1 MLNTEWA
8 QVEVIDLINDGSG
21 LGFGIIGGR
30 STGVVVKTILPG
42 GVADRD
48 ARLQS
53 GDHILQ
59 IGEVNLRGMGSD
71 QVAVVLRQS
80 GSHVRLVVARPIEPT
95 SPDFQ
100 VRQVGRSAPIVET
113 RVLNDPEELDR
124 RLSLLQ
130 NGYTPAS
137 SAIPTL
143 AINAPAATTNG
154 QPAPPYTNGEQPDLL
169 NREKL
174 AGEVTTVTT
183 EAHLHYQHPQVE
195 GEGGSSASSL
205 SPPVGAGGPL
215 TDAHQEPCG
224 GALEEEAPT
233 RTYTEEELS
242 LLAEEGLPEMETIE
256 LEVTKDHQGLG
267 ITIAGYVC
275 EKEELSGIFVKSINA
290 GSAADRNGQIQVN
303 DQIVEVDGRSLA
315 GLSNHA
321 AVDVLRATGQIV
333 HLRLAR
339 YLRGP
344 KYEQLQ
350 QAIANSELKTT
361 PTTPNPPRAPVGRG
375 SLKHRSR
382 GSLRT
387 AVTRQANIG
396 GAQRPTSLVPVLV
409 APPPGGG
416 GGGGGVA
423 QHSVNQVSRSDSC
436 TPPQPEPRRP
446 RPQRP
451 SRLGDLPSSEAICSA
466 LGELERGEE
475 ESVLEAINPALS
487 PPTSSSTIIADVP
500 TFPSISS
507 QPLQSAG
514 LPAGI
519 ASSYATTTNVPQ
531 LSSAIPQLSSD
542 VPPLSSGISSDV
554 RLEDIEL
561 MIDTNYSGDLRP
573 SVESAIQRKWSRIVG
588 PEFDIVVAQLS
599 KFEEGGGLGISL
611 EGTVDVE
618 GGREVRPHHYI
629 RSILPD
635 GPVGKNN
642 RLCSGDELLE
652 VNGQKLL
659 GLNHVEVVGILKELP
674 RYVRLVCGR
683 RAPGAPP
690 PLHPIDAPTADRDT
704 FAARNILGG
713 SLQNLIPGS
722 ERLVKAKSDGSLASS
737 ATAATNDNSF
747 NRMKS
752 RSLEPL
758 TGLAMWSSE
767 CQVIELTKGDRGL
780 GFSILDYQDPL
791 NPQETV
797 IVIRSLVPGGVAEKD
812 GRLIPGD
819 RLVAVNGTNLE
830 NATLDQAVAA
840 LKGAPKGTV
849 SIAVAKPISVL
860 ESTGQ
865 IRSPDSDDPT
875 GVAHPR
881 RSLLDAILGE
891 LGTPRDTDSQLL
903 DRSLEDDQDLNR
915 DEASEDD
922 LPDYDN
928 DLDDFSE
935 DQMYSGHRHSGSVLS
950 SESEVPPLPLTSPP
964 HTPAFPTD
972 EEEEI
977 TEYDNEDSSQELL
990 RCGGPEGEEE
1000 VEEGDT
1006 LVSREPPNLTLNL
1019 ASPPNLLPPDT
1030 HEPGEVVSP
1039 INVYK
1044 ASVLMVPVATE
1055 RLIGSGSSTA
1065 LTPAASST
1073 PLASAH
1079 AAHYH
1084 ATQGSGEEEGGSPQ
1098 SSPLLPRWV
1107 AHPPVLPRELER
1119 AIKIKK
1125 GADQLGINIEVVD
1138 QGVNGVVISSLV
1150 RNGAVHKDGRLH
1162 AGDLILSVNN
1172 ESMRN
1177 ITNSQARAIL
1187 RRTQLVSTDVSI
1199 LYIRGQ
1205 DAAQYREASLLHY
1218 RDGQQQQQQQQQQQ
1232 ALQQGQQTQPQTSPR
1247 SPYVPRGE
1255 SSEDEGGAEV
1265 GTDLTRSITA
1275 PSFITRDL
1283 RSRDPSHDDLIGSSG
1298 SLQQGQQT
1306 ETRAEG
1312 RSVINIKHA
1321 LSETFVES
1329 LTEESN
1335 ISSVHIGGEKDR
1347 NLEDGEEGPFTI
1359 TFKNVSAAPA
1369 DFSARVGQEP
1379 EAEDHEVLGVLQDD
1393 GVSSGRPPGGDL
1405 YTYTNPESFTNI
1417 HLLTGTTDSCIS
1429 SEEFVSGRRESSE
1442 RGFPSVDSRELP
1454 SGHLQQQSSLRLV
1467 RFAES
1472 KRRSEY
1478 SESSDSSA
1486 ERSSSLFV
1494 EWDSDRHS
1502 VSDVLSDDLNPP
1514 SAKLVVAHITDV
1526 ENIVQRRSLASS
1538 RSFEESPRAAVP
1550 CFERQ
1555 YSEIIPDSV
1564 YLTREHFIPSKV
1576 REHNQ
1581 IQASRREAAVRDPSK
1596 VVESESN
1603 YVGVNTSRIPPG
1615 EELPA
1620 TRRTVGSEKLV
1631 SERGAR
1637 SPISPG
1643 PPHPASTSPSP
1654 ESNHPSAIT
1663 TTTTTTKAASS
1674 VSTTTTTTTA
1684 TTTTTVTALSPPVK
1698 SSMTITQDVTTSE
1711 ARSNSSS
1718 PMLDGK
1724 HWGPERTVEVRRD
1737 DKNSLGISIVGGK
1750 VDLSWS
1756 GSSVTG
1762 IFIKNVLPDSPAGK
1776 GGHLK
1781 TGDRILEV
1789 EGIDLRG
1796 ATHEKAVEV
1805 IKKTGNPVTFVVQSL
1820 VQWTPGNSAPGSRDV
1835 SRLGTRYP
1843 TSITPART
1851 PTPELI
1857 QARTPLSEVSSV
1869 QQLPRPAGRPYPQEP
1884 RAPVAST
1891 IPETSTPIHESCPEP
1906 VRFVPES
1913 PIPEPEDPDS
1923 LVNPYYYY
1931 ARAALAHWHV
1941 RAQRTKEIQPVVED
1955 DGDSSDQENST
1966 SSSSGSTASR
1976 RILRL
1981 KHFCPHYGVTRTRP
1995 NGSKMDTPPSDT
2007 PLMDTPPSDGPAVE
2021 ESLREEPQ
2029 TPDFPRDKPPPSE
2042 SFMMELSCEP
2052 ILIECEEIE
2061 TVRTYPQT
2069 NGLVYGSSVQSESL
2083 QSNPELDIIQC
2094 KDNDVALDSNI
2105 IQTQI
2110 LLDDLPVPSL
2120 NDPEVE
2126 EYTYDWRKD
2135 PHLYQ
2140 GWWCVGGSVSEHLAA
2155 QVPTQPV
2162 SPYDSPAHSP
2172 TNTPTIE
2179 QPGLPDIKKQEIQA
2193 NLKKPL
2199 NRRQTTEDSDNDL
2212 DDVHYQ
2218 QGRIETKKGVEIDRA
2233 SAGALRR
2240 SKAEKASDTEEE
2252 DEFGYTTKKIQKK
2265 YADLKG
2271 EVVVVELQKGANGL
2285 GISLAGNKDRTLMS
2299 AFVCGLNPNG
2309 NAFKDGKIKV
2319 GDEVLEVNGNV
2330 IHGRCHLNASSIF
2343 KGIPGPKVKIIVLR
2357 KKTGLQEMAIKPITQ
2372 FPVTLE
2378 DETPEEKYARFKGL
2392 TNIVMKKGQTGL
2404 GIMII
2409 EGKHAEYG
2417 NGIFISDLQEGSVA
2431 ATAGLLVGDMIL
2443 CVNKEEMVGVD
2454 YDQAT
2459 NILKK
2464 TEGVIN
2470 MWVAN
2475 AARAAGAKPDVPPK
2489 PAIAPKPS
2497 LPTKPP
2503 SLTGLPPPSRL
2514 SPPPMDDPTPSPA
2527 PPPRPLPLDRLPGLG
2542 VTSMASTTSPSTS
2555 PSSQSSLP
2563 PTEEKEKPQGS
2574 TPAAPRSLTPV
2585 DPATAEIRPGKETTI
2600 EIVKEKMGLGL
2611 SIVGGSD
2618 TLLGAIIIHEV
2629 YPDGAAAKDGRLKP
2643 GDQILNVNNENFREI
2658 THQKALS
2665 VLRQTP
2671 SKEKEKVKMVVYREE
2686 GTQKEEDLYDIITVQ
2701 LTKKSGKGLGLS
2713 IVGRKNG
2720 PGVFISDVV
2729 PGGVAESDGRLMQ
2742 GDQILEVNDKDLR
2755 QATQE
2760 QAAAILKCAP
2770 GSVSMKLGR
2779 LKAGK
2784 KAGANNN
2791 ANSTWPVTIS
2801 DNSPDVSTSPSPA
2814 EPPIPIPRT
2823 HLPPHLQTHHPLPPP
2838 PQPQHPPKDPQ
2849 EPLGIRTILLER
2861 RDDGLGF
2868 SIVGGFGSN
2877 LGDLPIYVKSVF
2889 ERGAAAREGS
2899 LRRGDQILEV
2909 NGQSLAGLTHA
2920 DAVAILKEA
2929 RGSVALTILP
2939 SK

>member
-1 MLNTEWA
+1 MPLSSDTSAALSLLERIQRAMKENDDAKLSDQCNNDLNTLISVLESPVFRGIVNIQESLKELKKQVSQHPSIVPADFDITREGKLVLHVSPEFAVACEAATLPLNSSIMVQREEELRDAEPSICSEKIELQEMGQGKEVSDGSHDGDEMPPSITNATLDEELQRAIQAAAQGRDIHHIQLYKPDGSSLGFSVVGLRSEKRGELGIYVQGIQATGIAAQDGRLEEGDQILAIDGQVLDSYISHQQAIGILQKATRLVDLVVARAPPLEKQHQSLASLEQDQPLQKHEKQPSSASVTAQPQEPNATDMLNTEWA

-48 ARLQS
+48 SRLRS

-59 IGEVNLRGMGSD
+59 IGDVNLRGMGSD
-71 QVAVVLRQS
+71 QVAAVLRQS
-80 GSHVRLVVARPIEPT
+80 GSHVRLIVARPVEPT
-95 SPDFQ
+95 SPDF
-100 VRQVGRSAPIVET
+100 QVGRSAPIVET
-113 RVLNDPEELDR
+113 RVLNDPEELER
-124 RLSLLQ
+124 HLSLLH
-130 NGYTPAS
+130 NGYPPTTTADPVVAASGSPA
-137 SAIPTL
+137 
-143 AINAPAATTNG
+143 TNG
-154 QPAPPYTNGEQPDLL
+154 HIAPYTNGDTDALT
-169 NREKL
+169 RESL
-174 AGEVTTVTT
+174 VGGGVGEVSTVTT
-183 EAHLHYQHPQVE
+183 EAHLHYPEVQVE

-205 SPPVGAGGPL
+205 SPPGPVAEAQL
-215 TDAHQEPCG
+215 QQQPAQA
-224 GALEEEAPT
+224 GALEGESAIH
-233 RTYTEEELS
+233 TYTEDD
-242 LLAEEGLPEMETIE
+242 LALVEGALPEMETIDV
-256 LEVTKDHQGLG
+256 EVTKDHQGLG

-275 EKEELSGIFVKSINA
+275 EREELSGIFVKSINM

-303 DQIVEVDGRSLA
+303 DQIVQVDGRSLA

-321 AVDVLRATGQIV
+321 AVDVLRATGQV
-333 HLRLAR
+333 VRLRLAR

-361 PTTPNPPRAPVGRG
+361 PTTPNPPRAQMG
-375 SLKHRSR
+375 
-382 GSLRT
+382 
-387 AVTRQANIG
+387 
-396 GAQRPTSLVPVLV
+396 
-409 APPPGGG
+409 
-416 GGGGGVA
+416 
-423 QHSVNQVSRSDSC
+423 
-436 TPPQPEPRRP
+436 E
-446 RPQRP
+446 
-451 SRLGDLPSSEAICSA
+451 LPSSEAIRTA
-466 LGELERGEE
+466 LGDLEMNVEDP
-475 ESVLEAINPALS
+475 VMVEAINPALS
-487 PPTSSSTIIADVP
+487 APTSSSTIIADVP
-500 TFPSISS
+500 TFSTISN
-507 QPLQSAG
+507 QPPQPPVLSSG
-514 LPAGI
+514 MN
-519 ASSYATTTNVPQ
+519 SSYATTTNVPQ
-531 LSSAIPQLSSD
+531 LSSTIPQLSSG
-542 VPPLSSGISSDV
+542 VPPLSSGTSTDI

-561 MIDTNYSGDLRP
+561 MIDSNYSGELRP
-573 SVESAIQRKWSRIVG
+573 SVENAIKRKWSRIVG
-588 PEFDIVVAQLS
+588 PEFEIVVAQLS

-635 GPVGKNN
+635 GPVGKNG

-674 RYVRLVCGR
+674 GSVRLVCGR

-737 ATAATNDNSF
+737 ATAATNDTSF

-767 CQVIELTKGDRGL
+767 AQIIELMKGDRGL

-819 RLVAVNGTNLE
+819 RLIAVNGTNLE

-840 LKGAPKGTV
+840 LKGAPKGPV

-865 IRSPDSDDPT
+865 AQTPDSDDPT
-875 GVAHPR
+875 ASHPR
-881 RSLLDAILGE
+881 RNLLDAILGE
-891 LGTPRDTDSQLL
+891 FGASGDGDLHDNQLL
-903 DRSLEDDQDLNR
+903 DKTDGGDEEDDEERGEEEDR
-915 DEASEDD
+915 DDEE
-922 LPDYDN
+922 
-928 DLDDFSE
+928 DLDDH
-935 DQMYSGHRHSGSVLS
+935 MYRGHRHSGSILS
-950 SESEVPPLPLTSPP
+950 STGSEVPPLPLSSPP

-977 TEYDNEDSSQELL
+977 TEYDNELK
-990 RCGGPEGEEE
+990 CGAPEDK
-1000 VEEGDT
+1000 EGT
-1006 LVSREPPNLTLNL
+1006 SASKEPPDLTLSL
-1019 ASPPNLLPPDT
+1019 ASPSSLQPPCSHD
-1030 HEPGEVVSP
+1030 PAEVVSP
-1039 INVYK
+1039 VSVYK

-1055 RLIGSGSSTA
+1055 RLIGSGPTNMAAAPSTTS
-1065 LTPAASST
+1065 LPAAQPPSQT
-1073 PLASAH
+1073 H
-1079 AAHYH
+1079 AAYAHGTGGG
-1084 ATQGSGEEEGGSPQ
+1084 AGSGDEDQTTPHSSPQ
-1098 SSPLLPRWV
+1098 LSRWAAQVPPLPK
-1107 AHPPVLPRELER
+1107 EMER
-1119 AIKIKK
+1119 TIKIKK
-1125 GADQLGINIEVVD
+1125 GADQLGVNIEVVD
-1138 QGVNGVVISSLV
+1138 QGVNGVVVSSLV

-1162 AGDLILSVNN
+1162 AGDFILSVNN

-1199 LYIRGQ
+1199 CYIRGQ
-1205 DAAQYREASLLHY
+1205 DAAAFREASLLQY
-1218 RDGQQQQQQQQQQQ
+1218 RSGQQEQHQQSQQSQQ
-1232 ALQQGQQTQPQTSPR
+1232 QTSPRIFPKYYR
-1247 SPYVPRGE
+1247 SPYVPRGD
-1255 SSEDEGGAEV
+1255 SSEDETAGGINS
-1265 GTDLTRSITA
+1265 DLTRSITA

-1283 RSRDPSHDDLIGSSG
+1283 RSRDPSHEDLLGSIS
-1298 SLQQGQQT
+1298 SLPQQPET
-1306 ETRAEG
+1306 EVGGLT
-1312 RSVINIKHA
+1312 VINIKHA
-1321 LSETFVES
+1321 LSETLAE
-1329 LTEESN
+1329 TRAEESN
-1335 ISSVHIGGEKDR
+1335 ISSVHIGGEENK
-1347 NLEDGEEGPFTI
+1347 NIEEDSEEGPFTI
-1359 TFKNVSAAPA
+1359 TFKNVSEAHPEYNPK
-1369 DFSARVGQEP
+1369 VGLEP
-1379 EAEDHEVLGVLQDD
+1379 EAEDHEVLGVLQGD
-1393 GVSSGRPPGGDL
+1393 GVSSGRPPGGEPCL
-1405 YTYTNPESFTNI
+1405 YTNPECITNI
-1417 HLLTGTTDSCIS
+1417 HILTGT
-1429 SEEFVSGRRESSE
+1429 SE
-1442 RGFPSVDSRELP
+1442 PSVTNQFIVNNRIGNNLAGTESDFQTPDSLELT
-1454 SGHLQQQSSLRLV
+1454 SGAPANLYQQSSSRLV

-1472 KRRSEY
+1472 KGRSEH

-1494 EWDSDRHS
+1494 ECDSDRHS
-1502 VSDVLSDDLNPP
+1502 VSDVLSDDLNTP
-1514 SAKLVVAHITDV
+1514 SAKLVVAHLTDV
-1526 ENIVQRRSLASS
+1526 ESVVQKRSIVTS
-1538 RSFEESPRAAVP
+1538 RSFDESPHIQKSY
-1550 CFERQ
+1550 FERQ
-1555 YSEIIPDSV
+1555 YSEVILDSS
-1564 YLTREHFIPSKV
+1564 YLAREQVITQEQ
-1576 REHNQ
+1576 RERNQ
-1581 IQASRREAAVRDPSK
+1581 SIDSRYRNEPLVGEPNRLVK
-1596 VVESESN
+1596 SESN
-1603 YVGVNTSRIPPG
+1603 PVCISRK
-1615 EELPA
+1615 ELIIAEPLHPKGFEGL
-1620 TRRTVGSEKLV
+1620 TQSTVDSE
-1631 SERGAR
+1631 
-1637 SPISPG
+1637 
-1643 PPHPASTSPSP
+1643 P
-1654 ESNHPSAIT
+1654 EIQR
-1663 TTTTTTKAASS
+1663 SS
-1674 VSTTTTTTTA
+1674 VSGPVIYRKDLSPDSNHTSA
-1684 TTTTTVTALSPPVK
+1684 TTVTPTA
-1698 SSMTITQDVTTSE
+1698 TRTVTTSVTAISSVLPGSTLSTTTITNMTVTQGLTAAPSE
-1711 ARSNSSS
+1711 GRSSTAS

-1789 EGIDLRG
+1789 EGVDLRG

-1820 VQWTPGNSAPGSRDV
+1820 VQWTPANSAPPSRDV
-1835 SRLGTRYP
+1835 SRLGTRMP
-1843 TSITPART
+1843 NSISPART

-1857 QARTPLSEVSSV
+1857 Q
-1869 QQLPRPAGRPYPQEP
+1869 
-1884 RAPVAST
+1884 
-1891 IPETSTPIHESCPEP
+1891 
-1906 VRFVPES
+1906 
-1913 PIPEPEDPDS
+1913 
-1923 LVNPYYYY
+1923 
-1931 ARAALAHWHV
+1931 
-1941 RAQRTKEIQPVVED
+1941 
-1955 DGDSSDQENST
+1955 
-1966 SSSSGSTASR
+1966 
-1976 RILRL
+1976 
-1981 KHFCPHYGVTRTRP
+1981 
-1995 NGSKMDTPPSDT
+1995 
-2007 PLMDTPPSDGPAVE
+2007 
-2021 ESLREEPQ
+2021 
-2029 TPDFPRDKPPPSE
+2029 
-2042 SFMMELSCEP
+2042 
-2052 ILIECEEIE
+2052 
-2061 TVRTYPQT
+2061 
-2069 NGLVYGSSVQSESL
+2069 
-2083 QSNPELDIIQC
+2083 
-2094 KDNDVALDSNI
+2094 
-2105 IQTQI
+2105 
-2110 LLDDLPVPSL
+2110 
-2120 NDPEVE
+2120 
-2126 EYTYDWRKD
+2126 
-2135 PHLYQ
+2135 
-2140 GWWCVGGSVSEHLAA
+2140 
-2155 QVPTQPV
+2155 
-2162 SPYDSPAHSP
+2162 
-2172 TNTPTIE
+2172 
-2179 QPGLPDIKKQEIQA
+2179 PGLPDHKKQEIQA
-2193 NLKKPL
+2193 NLHHPL
-2199 NRRQTTEDSDNDL
+2199 NRRQTTEDSEDEV
-2212 DDVHYQ
+2212 DDERYE

-2233 SAGALRR
+2233 SAGAIRR
-2240 SKAEKASDTEEE
+2240 SKAEKSADQEEE
-2252 DEFGYTTKKIQKK
+2252 DEFGYTKKKIAKK
-2265 YADLKG
+2265 YGDLKG
-2271 EVVVVELQKGANGL
+2271 EVILVDLQKGANGL

-2299 AFVCGLNPNG
+2299 AFICGLNPNG
-2309 NAFKDGKIKV
+2309 NAFKDGRLRV
-2319 GDEVLEVNGNV
+2319 GDEILEVNGNV
-2330 IHGRCHLNASSIF
+2330 IYGRCHLNASSIF
-2343 KGIPGPKVKIIVLR
+2343 KGIPGPTVKVIVLR

-2392 TNIVMKKGQTGL
+2392 TNIVMKKGSTGL

-2417 NGIFISDLQEGSVA
+2417 QGIFISDLQEGSVA
-2431 ATAGLLVGDMIL
+2431 AEAGLLVGDIIL

-2475 AARAAGAKPDVPPK
+2475 PARAGGGDPKKPAAGKKPDVPPK
-2489 PAIAPKPS
+2489 PALGPKPA
-2497 LPTKPP
+2497 LPAKPP
-2503 SLTGLPPPSRL
+2503 SI
-2514 SPPPMDDPTPSPA
+2514 
-2527 PPPRPLPLDRLPGLG
+2527 
-2542 VTSMASTTSPSTS
+2542 
-2555 PSSQSSLP
+2555 SSLP
-2563 PTEEKEKPQGS
+2563 P
-2574 TPAAPRSLTPV
+2574 PAATPV
-2585 DPATAEIRPGKETTI
+2585 TSSTEIQMAPSSPPIPPGRAAPVERLSSHGLASITSTTSSISTASSPSSLVATDEPKQDPATAEIRPGRETTI

-2643 GDQILNVNNENFREI
+2643 GDQILNVNNENFRDI

-2671 SKEKEKVKMVVYREE
+2671 SKDKEKVKMVVYREE
-2686 GTQKEEDLYDIITVQ
+2686 GSQKEEDLYDIITVQ

-2784 KAGANNN
+2784 KANSNNN
-2791 ANSTWPVTIS
+2791 ANNTWPVTIS
-2801 DNSPDVSTSPSPA
+2801 DSSPEGSTKVPP
-2814 EPPIPIPRT
+2814 EPPVPIPRT
-2823 HLPPHLQTHHPLPPP
+2823 HLPPLIQPHHLPPQTP
-2838 PQPQHPPKDPQ
+2838 PLQQQQQQIQPKEPQ
-2849 EPLGIRTILLER
+2849 ETSGIRTILLER

-2909 NGQSLAGLTHA
+2909 NGESLAGLTHA
-2920 DAVAILKEA
+2920 EAVYILKEA
-2929 RGSVALTILP
+2929 RGTVALTILP

>member
-1247 SPYVPRGE
+1247 IFPKYYRSPYVPRGE

-1857 QARTPLSEVSSV
+1857 Q
-1869 QQLPRPAGRPYPQEP
+1869 
-1884 RAPVAST
+1884 
-1891 IPETSTPIHESCPEP
+1891 
-1906 VRFVPES
+1906 
-1913 PIPEPEDPDS
+1913 
-1923 LVNPYYYY
+1923 
-1931 ARAALAHWHV
+1931 
-1941 RAQRTKEIQPVVED
+1941 
-1955 DGDSSDQENST
+1955 
-1966 SSSSGSTASR
+1966 
-1976 RILRL
+1976 
-1981 KHFCPHYGVTRTRP
+1981 
-1995 NGSKMDTPPSDT
+1995 
-2007 PLMDTPPSDGPAVE
+2007 
-2021 ESLREEPQ
+2021 
-2029 TPDFPRDKPPPSE
+2029 
-2042 SFMMELSCEP
+2042 
-2052 ILIECEEIE
+2052 
-2061 TVRTYPQT
+2061 
-2069 NGLVYGSSVQSESL
+2069 
-2083 QSNPELDIIQC
+2083 
-2094 KDNDVALDSNI
+2094 
-2105 IQTQI
+2105 
-2110 LLDDLPVPSL
+2110 
-2120 NDPEVE
+2120 
-2126 EYTYDWRKD
+2126 
-2135 PHLYQ
+2135 
-2140 GWWCVGGSVSEHLAA
+2140 
-2155 QVPTQPV
+2155 
-2162 SPYDSPAHSP
+2162 
-2172 TNTPTIE
+2172 
-2179 QPGLPDIKKQEIQA
+2179 PGLPDIKKQEIQA

-2563 PTEEKEKPQGS
+2563 PTEEKEKPQ
-2574 TPAAPRSLTPV
+2574 

-2671 SKEKEKVKMVVYREE
+2671 SKVKMVVYREE

>member
-1247 SPYVPRGE
+1247 IFPKYYRSPYVPRGE

-1393 GVSSGRPPGGDL
+1393 G
-1405 YTYTNPESFTNI
+1405 
-1417 HLLTGTTDSCIS
+1417 
-1429 SEEFVSGRRESSE
+1429 
-1442 RGFPSVDSRELP
+1442 
-1454 SGHLQQQSSLRLV
+1454 
-1467 RFAES
+1467 
-1472 KRRSEY
+1472 
-1478 SESSDSSA
+1478 
-1486 ERSSSLFV
+1486 
-1494 EWDSDRHS
+1494 
-1502 VSDVLSDDLNPP
+1502 
-1514 SAKLVVAHITDV
+1514 
-1526 ENIVQRRSLASS
+1526 
-1538 RSFEESPRAAVP
+1538 
-1550 CFERQ
+1550 
-1555 YSEIIPDSV
+1555 
-1564 YLTREHFIPSKV
+1564 
-1576 REHNQ
+1576 
-1581 IQASRREAAVRDPSK
+1581 
-1596 VVESESN
+1596 
-1603 YVGVNTSRIPPG
+1603 
-1615 EELPA
+1615 
-1620 TRRTVGSEKLV
+1620 
-1631 SERGAR
+1631 
-1637 SPISPG
+1637 
-1643 PPHPASTSPSP
+1643 
-1654 ESNHPSAIT
+1654 
-1663 TTTTTTKAASS
+1663 
-1674 VSTTTTTTTA
+1674 
-1684 TTTTTVTALSPPVK
+1684 
-1698 SSMTITQDVTTSE
+1698 DVTTSE

>member
-1247 SPYVPRGE
+1247 IFPKYYRSPYVPRGE

-1857 QARTPLSEVSSV
+1857 
-1869 QQLPRPAGRPYPQEP
+1869 
-1884 RAPVAST
+1884 
-1891 IPETSTPIHESCPEP
+1891 
-1906 VRFVPES
+1906 
-1913 PIPEPEDPDS
+1913 
-1923 LVNPYYYY
+1923 
-1931 ARAALAHWHV
+1931 
-1941 RAQRTKEIQPVVED
+1941 
-1955 DGDSSDQENST
+1955 
-1966 SSSSGSTASR
+1966 
-1976 RILRL
+1976 
-1981 KHFCPHYGVTRTRP
+1981 
-1995 NGSKMDTPPSDT
+1995 
-2007 PLMDTPPSDGPAVE
+2007 
-2021 ESLREEPQ
+2021 
-2029 TPDFPRDKPPPSE
+2029 
-2042 SFMMELSCEP
+2042 
-2052 ILIECEEIE
+2052 
-2061 TVRTYPQT
+2061 
-2069 NGLVYGSSVQSESL
+2069 
-2083 QSNPELDIIQC
+2083 
-2094 KDNDVALDSNI
+2094 
-2105 IQTQI
+2105 
-2110 LLDDLPVPSL
+2110 
-2120 NDPEVE
+2120 
-2126 EYTYDWRKD
+2126 
-2135 PHLYQ
+2135 
-2140 GWWCVGGSVSEHLAA
+2140 
-2155 QVPTQPV
+2155 
-2162 SPYDSPAHSP
+2162 
-2172 TNTPTIE
+2172 